1 MYDKLR
7 MKIEKNT
14 IVSLRYK
21 LTDAQNN
28 VIEEPD
34 APMVYLHGGYEGT
47 FPKIE
52 SMLDGQDI
60 GYEATI
66 QLEPNEAFGEY
77 DPELLKIEPR
87 TRFPEP
93 LEVGMQFEGVPDSD
107 SNEESEDI
115 SASADDADETDDE
128 PLIYTVTDVAD
139 NQVVLDGNHPLAGM
153 ALRFWVQVEDVRAAT
168 DDEIQNRHPEG
179 SENFTFG
186 MPNEDADE
194 EDFLEKALSLKTQAP
209 RTLH

>member
-1 MYDKLR
+1 

-34 APMVYLHGGYEGT
+34 SPMVYLHGGYEGT

-52 SMLDGQDI
+52 SLLDGQDI

-87 TRFPEP
+87 ARFPEP
-93 LEVGMQFEGVPDSD
+93 LEVGMQFEGVPDAEPQS
-107 SNEESEDI
+107 EESS
-115 SASADDADETDDE
+115 SASDDADDE

-168 DDEIQNRHPEG
+168 EEEIENRHPEG
-179 SENFTFG
+179 GENFTFG
-186 MPNEDADE
+186 MPNDDGDDDE
-194 EDFLEKALSLKTQAP
+194 EDFLEKALGLQNQAP

>member
-1 MYDKLR
+1 MSEEFR

-34 APMVYLHGGYEGT
+34 TPMVYLHGGYEGT

-52 SMLDGQDI
+52 SLLDGQDV
-60 GYEATI
+60 GYEASI
-66 QLEPNEAFGEY
+66 QLEPSEAFGEY
-77 DPELLKIEPR
+77 DPDLLKIEPR
-87 TRFPEP
+87 VRFPEP
-93 LEVGMQFEGVPDSD
+93 LEVGMQFEGVPEADEEEVEHAAVDSD
-107 SNEESEDI
+107 ED
-115 SASADDADETDDE
+115 EE

-168 DDEIQNRHPEG
+168 DDEIENRHPEG
-179 SENFTFG
+179 GDSFSFG
-186 MPNEDADE
+186 MPIEGGDGVED
-194 EDFLEKALSLKTQAP
+194 DFLVDEPENHSSH
-209 RTLH
+209 TLH